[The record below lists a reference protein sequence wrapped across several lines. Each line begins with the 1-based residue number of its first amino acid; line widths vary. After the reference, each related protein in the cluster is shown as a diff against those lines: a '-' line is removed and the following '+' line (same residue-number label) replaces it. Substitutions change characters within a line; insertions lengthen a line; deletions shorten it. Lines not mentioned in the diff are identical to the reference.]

1 MNWVSPAADV
11 AFAAGLVQLR
21 LQAGIGR
28 HELARRVGI
37 QPADVDFSEAGQRR
51 VDVVELFRWCQACG
65 SSLDAFA
72 ERMNQHVAL
81 DASLT
86 CH

>member
-1 MNWVSPAADV
+1 MNWVSPAADD

-21 LQAGIGR
+21 RQAGLSR
-28 HELARRVGI
+28 QVLAKRVGI
-37 QPADVDFSEAGQRR
+37 QAADVDLSEAGQRR

-72 ERMNQHVAL
+72 ERMNNRLAL